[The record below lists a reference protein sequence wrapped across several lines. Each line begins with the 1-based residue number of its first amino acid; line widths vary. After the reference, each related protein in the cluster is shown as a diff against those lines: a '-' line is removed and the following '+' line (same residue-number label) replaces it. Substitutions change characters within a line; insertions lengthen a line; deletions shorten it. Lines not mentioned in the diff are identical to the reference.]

1 MSPHLISHPRSRQ
14 NSSQL
19 DHNQA
24 TTGPWTC
31 SYPKGCIYHNGC
43 NAEHILITKEDISA
57 GAEAVVKITCSNE
70 TCEQAPYM
78 HTACFQA
85 FEENALAFL
94 RGQGRA
100 KGWSDRQKLQNLWTK
115 RGYDLVYKA
124 CECLCGH
131 GHIRKDLDFI
141 LPTVENSGN
150 MNFTAD
156 NLAASEVATATE
168 AEDKKRKRKKTKSGS
183 STGRGGT
190 TITIGLPTFT
200 QGNVKRSEVQNVP
213 SSATG
218 QGRNRTNSVSSI
230 TSGSSTGSSSISST
244 CGQSPSS
251 NEGFHP
257 PRRAAL
263 LQDRTRHDSGGSIF
277 SRRMDYSSFNVL
289 PKQKI
294 NSYHIKMEDECSIG
308 NDETR
313 IFILSNLASNKL
325 NKVPC
330 VLCNALMCV
339 FDRYPLI
346 NGTFFLSPRQHNRTC
361 IQVKLEGK
369 SSYLTPVCM
378 GCLEGWTAQICC
390 KFCGK
395 PWTGGHLVLGT
406 MYSYDIFAAVPC
418 CPERLKCN
426 NCNNLV
432 IHPDQRF
439 SFFSDYSQMVSCPHC
454 GVQEA
459 HFAKNLPSIFLR
471 RDERSMRVTRV
482 NSA

>member
-1 MSPHLISHPRSRQ
+1 
-14 NSSQL
+14 
-19 DHNQA
+19 
-24 TTGPWTC
+24 
-31 SYPKGCIYHNGC
+31 
-43 NAEHILITKEDISA
+43 
-57 GAEAVVKITCSNE
+57 
-70 TCEQAPYM
+70 M

-85 FEENALAFL
+85 FEEAALSHL
-94 RGQGRA
+94 KGHTRA
-100 KGWSDRQKLQNLWTK
+100 KGWPDKQKIQNLWTK

-131 GHIRKDLDFI
+131 GHIRKDLEVMP
-141 LPTVENSGN
+141 LEAMGYNQENQEN
-150 MNFTAD
+150 MD
-156 NLAASEVATATE
+156 
-168 AEDKKRKRKKTKSGS
+168 DKKRKRKKTKSGS
-183 STGRGGT
+183 STAKST

-213 SSATG
+213 HPNS
-218 QGRNRTNSVSSI
+218 GRNRTNSVSSI
-230 TSGSSTGSSSISST
+230 TSGSSTGSSSISSAT
-244 CGQSPSS
+244 GQSPSS

-263 LQDRTRHDSGGSIF
+263 LQDRSRHDSGGSIF
-277 SRRMDYSSFNVL
+277 CRRMDYSSFNVL

-330 VLCNALMCV
+330 VLCNSVLTV
-339 FDRYPLI
+339 YDRYPLI

-369 SSYLTPVCM
+369 SSFLTPICM
-378 GCLEGWTAQICC
+378 GCLEGRTCAVVC
-390 KFCGK
+390 KFCCK

-406 MYSYDIFAAVPC
+406 MYSYDIFAALPC

-439 SFFSDYSQMVSCPHC
+439 SFFSDYSQIVSCPHC

-459 HFAKNLPSIFLR
+459 HFAKNLPSIFMR
-471 RDERSMRVTRV
+471 RDEARMRVTRV

>member
-1 MSPHLISHPRSRQ
+1 MSPHLLQRSRQ
-14 NSSQL
+14 NSVGN
-19 DHNQA
+19 NQA
-24 TTGPWTC
+24 NLPSEVGKLEVGPPWTC
-31 SYPKGCIYHNGC
+31 AYPKGCIYNNGC

-70 TCEQAPYM
+70 NCEGSPYM

-85 FEENALAFL
+85 FEETALAFL

-100 KGWSDRQKLQNLWTK
+100 KGWSDKQKLQNLWTK

-131 GHIRKDLDFI
+131 GHLRKDLDFT
-141 LPTVENSGN
+141 PNESP
-150 MNFTAD
+150 MNNFAME
-156 NLAASEVATATE
+156 NLAIAEESSQ
-168 AEDKKRKRKKTKSGS
+168 EDKKQRKRKKTKSGS
-183 STGRGGT
+183 SGPT

-200 QGNVKRSEVQNVP
+200 QSNVKRSEVQNVP
-213 SSATG
+213 PNNV
-218 QGRNRTNSVSSI
+218 GRNRTNSVSSI
-230 TSGSSTGSSSISST
+230 TSGSSTGSSSNSSIT
-244 CGQSPSS
+244 TGQSPSS

-257 PRRAAL
+257 PPRRAAL
-263 LQDRTRHDSGGSIF
+263 LQDNRTRHDSGGSIF
-277 SRRMDYSSFNVL
+277 SRRLDYSSFNVL

-313 IFILSNLASNKL
+313 IFILSNLASNKM

-330 VLCNALMCV
+330 VLCKQFLIV
-339 FDRYPLI
+339 YDRYPLI
-346 NGTFFLSPRQHNRTC
+346 DGTFFLSPRQHNRTC
-361 IQVKLEGK
+361 VQVKIDGK
-369 SSYLTPVCM
+369 SSFLTPVCM
-378 GCLEGWTAQICC
+378 HCLEGWTANIGC
-390 KFCGK
+390 KFCCK
-395 PWTGGHLVLGT
+395 PWTGGHLILGT

-426 NCNNLV
+426 NCKQLV

-439 SFFSDYSQMVSCPHC
+439 SFFSDYSQIVSCPHC

-459 HFAKNLPSIFLR
+459 HFAKSLPSIFAFIPR
-471 RDERSMRVTRV
+471 RGVTRV

>member
-1 MSPHLISHPRSRQ
+1 MSPHLLQRSRQ
-14 NSSQL
+14 NSVGN
-19 DHNQA
+19 NQA
-24 TTGPWTC
+24 NLQSEVGKLEVGPPWTC
-31 SYPKGCIYHNGC
+31 AYPKGCIYNNGC

-70 TCEQAPYM
+70 NCEGSPYM

-85 FEENALAFL
+85 FEETALAFL

-100 KGWSDRQKLQNLWTK
+100 KGWSDKQKLQNLWTK

-131 GHIRKDLDFI
+131 GHLRKDLDFT
-141 LPTVENSGN
+141 PNESP
-150 MNFTAD
+150 MNNFAME
-156 NLAASEVATATE
+156 NLAIAEESSQ
-168 AEDKKRKRKKTKSGS
+168 EDKKQRKRKKTKSGS
-183 STGRGGT
+183 SGPT

-200 QGNVKRSEVQNVP
+200 QSNVKRSEVQNVP
-213 SSATG
+213 SNNV
-218 QGRNRTNSVSSI
+218 GRNRTNSVSSI
-230 TSGSSTGSSSISST
+230 TSGSSTGSSSNSSIT
-244 CGQSPSS
+244 TGQSPSS

-257 PRRAAL
+257 PPRRAAL
-263 LQDRTRHDSGGSIF
+263 LQDNRTRHDSGGSIF
-277 SRRMDYSSFNVL
+277 SRRLDYSSFNVL

-339 FDRYPLI
+339 YDRYPLI

-361 IQVKLEGK
+361 IQVKLDGK
-369 SSYLTPVCM
+369 SSFLTPVCM
-378 GCLEGWTAQICC
+378 GCLEGWTARIVC

-439 SFFSDYSQMVSCPHC
+439 SFFSDYSQIVSCPHC

>member
-1 MSPHLISHPRSRQ
+1 MENLAIAEE
-14 NSSQL
+14 SSQ
-19 DHNQA
+19 
-24 TTGPWTC
+24 
-31 SYPKGCIYHNGC
+31 
-43 NAEHILITKEDISA
+43 
-57 GAEAVVKITCSNE
+57 
-70 TCEQAPYM
+70 
-78 HTACFQA
+78 
-85 FEENALAFL
+85 
-94 RGQGRA
+94 
-100 KGWSDRQKLQNLWTK
+100 
-115 RGYDLVYKA
+115 
-124 CECLCGH
+124 
-131 GHIRKDLDFI
+131 
-141 LPTVENSGN
+141 
-150 MNFTAD
+150 
-156 NLAASEVATATE
+156 
-168 AEDKKRKRKKTKSGS
+168 EDKKQRKRKKTKSGS
-183 STGRGGT
+183 SGPT

-200 QGNVKRSEVQNVP
+200 QSNVKRSEVQNVP
-213 SSATG
+213 SNNV
-218 QGRNRTNSVSSI
+218 GRNRTNSVSSI
-230 TSGSSTGSSSISST
+230 TSGSSTGSSSNSSIT
-244 CGQSPSS
+244 TGQSPSS

-257 PRRAAL
+257 PPRRAAL
-263 LQDRTRHDSGGSIF
+263 LQDNRTRHDSGGSIF
-277 SRRMDYSSFNVL
+277 SRRLDYSSFNVL

-339 FDRYPLI
+339 YDRYPLI

-361 IQVKLEGK
+361 IQVKLDGK
-369 SSYLTPVCM
+369 SSFLTPVCM
-378 GCLEGWTAQICC
+378 GCLEGWTARIVC

-439 SFFSDYSQMVSCPHC
+439 SFFSDYSQIVSCPHC

-459 HFAKNLPSIFLR
+459 HFAKNLPSIFMR